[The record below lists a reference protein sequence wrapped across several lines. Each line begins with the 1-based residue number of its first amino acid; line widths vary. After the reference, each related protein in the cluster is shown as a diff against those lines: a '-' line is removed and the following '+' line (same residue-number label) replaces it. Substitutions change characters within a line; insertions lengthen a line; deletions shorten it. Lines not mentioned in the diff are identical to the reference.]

1 MKGCLAAVLA
11 VAIVVAIFAGA
22 ILLLTIPVIMIWQ
35 GGWWAM
41 LGLLIWS
48 LLHTISR
55 LLQKVL

>member
-11 VAIVVAIFAGA
+11 VAIVVAIFAVA
-22 ILLLTIPVIMIWQ
+22 ILLLTIPVILIWQ

>member
-1 MKGCLAAVLA
+1 MRGWLAALLA
-11 VAIVVAIFAGA
+11 VTMIVG
-22 ILLLTIPVIMIWQ
+22 LLALVLVLLAIPVALMWQ